1 LLNEEESTKGNTQMN
16 HSDFSNQLSPFAE
29 NPSEVFQ
36 SKLHTCTPLKPEIG
50 KEPIRFPAFPG
61 FAGKTIIKTKP
72 GSVVFGLK
80 REESAIAVC
89 PITGIVLTIG
99 IPSLP
104 FTLTYENPI
113 AKARNA
119 FKIAALP
126 GSELFHIPSDVIAG
140 TLLSLL
146 SSASLIEDH
155 TTALQRNESLR
166 DSYHHQQLVGM
177 LQTVSKILN
186 ALSKPERMKKFLSEN
201 PKVSFNESA
210 QLELTIKSWH
220 ETVFPIERK
229 PVTSLLDELLG
240 EEKAEQRR
248 KKQEERVTIRKPK
261 NNISL
266 SLRSRIKALAQQ
278 LGKAEVISQKASSI
292 FQFLGTGQNWKSL
305 TKDNKK
311 SYLSYLSVRFAENE
325 AEEYDEDIDTLI
337 SLVKEIPVDET
348 YNALIEEDDSISN
361 CADKDSGTET
371 PKAMTIKERLAAIAS
386 SKLAR
391 EQKNV

>member
-1 LLNEEESTKGNTQMN
+1 MN
-16 HSDFSNQLSPFAE
+16 HADFSNQLTQFAE
-29 NPSEVFQ
+29 NPTEVFQ
-36 SKLHTCTPLKPEIG
+36 SKLHTCTPLKPLVGQED
-50 KEPIRFPAFPG
+50 IRFPAFPN
-61 FAGKTIIKTKP
+61 FIGKPRTKP
-72 GSVVFGLK
+72 GNAVFGLK
-80 REESAIAVC
+80 REESAIAEC

-104 FTLTYENPI
+104 FPLTYENPI

-155 TTALQRNESLR
+155 KTALQRNESLR

-177 LQTVSKILN
+177 LQTVSRILN
-186 ALSKPERMKKFLSEN
+186 ALNKPERMKKFLSEN
-201 PKVSFNESA
+201 PKVSFNEKA

-220 ETVFPIERK
+220 ETVFPTEKK
-229 PVTSLLDELLG
+229 PVTSLLDELLE

-266 SLRSRIKALAQQ
+266 SLRSRIKSIAQQ

-325 AEEYDEDIDTLI
+325 IEEYDEDIDTLI
-337 SLVKEIPVDET
+337 SLVREIPVDDA
-348 YNALIEEDDSISN
+348 YNALTEEDDSVSSQ
-361 CADKDSGTET
+361 ADKNAGREEKT
-371 PKAMTIKERLAAIAS
+371 MTIQERLAAIAA
-386 SKLAR
+386 KTKGKG
-391 EQKNV
+391 E